1 MCIERLPPSS
11 FGNANSGNLINTENP
26 EAAQLPD
33 MIGDDTETDME
44 SFNGFDTDYSSA
56 EDESI
61 ELFNE
66 YLWMENE
73 QEFEQEEIR
82 RLEEEELTIQ
92 CLIAMSQLS
101 LLDEI
106 RQVEDEQHKE

>member
-1 MCIERLPPSS
+1 MCIERLPPSN
-11 FGNANSGNLINTENP
+11 FGNENTNTVDRQVELTTTEP
-26 EAAQLPD
+26 EDL
-33 MIGDDTETDME
+33 DDFE
-44 SFNGFDTDYSSA
+44 TDYSSA
-56 EDESI
+56 DES
-61 ELFNE
+61 LDVFNE
-66 YLWMENE
+66 YMWMENE

-106 RQVEDEQHKE
+106 QQVEDEQEQKE